1 MNKYNLL
8 EYLTRLEMN
17 AIKGQEEIKEPFNS
31 LDEQNA
37 WYYTDGYLDALKTI
51 KDYVKGDCE

>member
-51 KDYVKGDCE
+51 KDYVKGDRK